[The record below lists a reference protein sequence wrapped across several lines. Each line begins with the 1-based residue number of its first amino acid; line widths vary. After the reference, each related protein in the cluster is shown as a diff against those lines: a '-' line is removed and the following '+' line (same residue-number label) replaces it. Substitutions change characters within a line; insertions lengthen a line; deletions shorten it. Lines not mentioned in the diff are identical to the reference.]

1 MSQAN
6 QSHLQAVQSNLGIRQ
21 LAANDMM
28 QQLTKCPRYQPVAPS
43 NAMAQKIHN
52 YQMLDDDYGGLLIDE
67 QSTNSFLKDSMT

>member
-1 MSQAN
+1 
-6 QSHLQAVQSNLGIRQ
+6 
-21 LAANDMM
+21 MM